1 MCVYIIIKK
10 CVYTYIYI
18 YICMYVCRGCLDKYI
33 SATTSPPPPPSKTK
47 ISGFTPGCHYF
58 ILEISTIYSLVIL
71 VVLTLFTCYLKKM
84 SFYLHKVFY

>member
-10 CVYTYIYI
+10 CVYTYIYIYI

-47 ISGFTPGCHYF
+47 IPGSTPGCNYF
-58 ILEISTIYSLVIL
+58 ILEISTL
-71 VVLTLFTCYLKKM
+71 YL
-84 SFYLHKVFY
+84 